1 MDFTPEKCPICYEP
15 FNTYKKP
22 YILLSCGHTFCSTC
36 ISQIKKECLEDEEKY
51 ISLNEFYH
59 KQKKETNLCDSQ
71 ASIFSDNCKKKSSIS
86 SNSSFSFEK
95 DNNKKNNKS
104 KDDEESYDELEE
116 NEENEEDEGKE
127 EKKDKNKE
135 DDDEDSD
142 SDKKKGDKS
151 DSENSNFNCEED
163 DFEEEDNESEEKNEE
178 EESSEEESN
187 ENDDNSEKSFN
198 NINDIIAINESNT
211 NKEKEKK
218 KKKIFKFK
226 CPFCSVRIKITD
238 KELIINENILK
249 MNEIYNN
256 ENHANDDENNKNKY
270 FCELCNC
277 VMDHYT
283 HYEKYGTEHDSYMF
297 ELNKNMFQ
305 RAFDNLNKFNSEKNK
320 IITQA
325 KKFLNGFNEKLIKD
339 QELISNSKKTFIEYC
354 QYNSKFVNVL
364 KKSEKKLEKLDKTIK
379 KKHEKNSGTNNY
391 ESKLKEE
398 KELLEKAK
406 SFNQLING
414 VFFFPQLKM
423 KLISDKNENNNNN
436 FLSSLYFDYSIKE
449 TYNQFLENGFFHF
462 LRNKLYKTE
471 SKYIPF
477 YSALT
482 KRNFLFN
489 SELNVLIKLKIPEK
503 YSKSCYESSSD
514 GSIVYCFSSKVS
526 SKSSEFFS
534 INTHSKKM
542 KHLSNIPLTNY
553 KVLDTIIFN
562 DMKLFVIGGM
572 DKYSSAITTCLYYNI
587 KKNTWEKMPKL
598 KYNRYNKALCINGK
612 DLIAF
617 GGKCEAKD
625 SSYIFEKIDLNTL
638 KNWEN
643 FTIKNF
649 SANIYNFGY
658 CSYNQDIIFVV
669 GGEDQVTEDYVKK
682 GYTINLKDKC
692 VIEEFNIDDVLE
704 NNVHTPKCYRGIILS
719 TDKELYNID
728 FFNVWKRL
736 HKLNINLP

>member
-1 MDFTPEKCPICYEP
+1 M
-15 FNTYKKP
+15 
-22 YILLSCGHTFCSTC
+22 
-36 ISQIKKECLEDEEKY
+36 
-51 ISLNEFYH
+51 
-59 KQKKETNLCDSQ
+59 
-71 ASIFSDNCKKKSSIS
+71 
-86 SNSSFSFEK
+86 
-95 DNNKKNNKS
+95 
-104 KDDEESYDELEE
+104 
-116 NEENEEDEGKE
+116 
-127 EKKDKNKE
+127 
-135 DDDEDSD
+135 
-142 SDKKKGDKS
+142 
-151 DSENSNFNCEED
+151 
-163 DFEEEDNESEEKNEE
+163 
-178 EESSEEESN
+178 
-187 ENDDNSEKSFN
+187 
-198 NINDIIAINESNT
+198 
-211 NKEKEKK
+211 
-218 KKKIFKFK
+218 
-226 CPFCSVRIKITD
+226 
-238 KELIINENILK
+238 
-249 MNEIYNN
+249 
-256 ENHANDDENNKNKY
+256 
-270 FCELCNC
+270 
-277 VMDHYT
+277 
-283 HYEKYGTEHDSYMF
+283 
-297 ELNKNMFQ
+297 
-305 RAFDNLNKFNSEKNK
+305 
-320 IITQA
+320 
-325 KKFLNGFNEKLIKD
+325 NGFNEKLIKNE
-339 QELISNSKKTFIEYC
+339 ELISDSKNTFIEYC

-379 KKHEKNSGTNNY
+379 KKNEKNSGTNSH

-423 KLISDKNENNNNN
+423 KLISENNENNNNNN

-482 KRNFLFN
+482 KRNFIFN

-503 YSKSCYESSSD
+503 YSKCCYESSSD
-514 GSIVYCFSSKVS
+514 GSLVYCFSSKVS
-526 SKSSEFFS
+526 SKSSEFFL
-534 INTHSKKM
+534 INIHSKKI
-542 KHLSNIPLTNY
+542 KHLSNIPLTHY
-553 KVLDTIIFN
+553 KQLDTIIYN
-562 DMKLFVIGGM
+562 DMKLFVRGGM